1 MSAADTI
8 CRYPLT
14 VPDDKDVQLHQDL
27 EIKSLMMTTVVSNDI
42 AIAPSKL
49 HEHAAEGEEYQ
60 YLLTIIQTYGFA
72 KSNKQWRF

>member
-1 MSAADTI
+1 M
-8 CRYPLT
+8 
-14 VPDDKDVQLHQDL
+14 
-27 EIKSLMMTTVVSNDI
+27 SLMMTTVVSNDI

-72 KSNKQWRF
+72 KSNKE